1 MSQKDKSNKPVT
13 SKQVRPNKHK
23 WVVGIS
29 VATMLLVGGGVGT
42 GLYLSSE
49 ANTGNKSERQVQQ
62 AAKAKNPTNDAE
74 NGASDGEKIKE
85 DILGTV
91 VGKQEE
97 KNRQVAAI
105 LDGETETT
113 QEKSMRAHT
122 VALAAISH
130 LPNPEKPKAQVVEN
144 VPAGENTKDK
154 EVVPVISLPEK
165 PMPGES
171 LPNPEPQ
178 PTTPPVPSNTAPQL
192 TGANQTISIG
202 TAFNPYEH
210 VVALDEEDGDI
221 TDTVQVTYTN
231 VDSTREG
238 NYTVTYQVTD
248 SRGAT
253 SELSITVT
261 VTNEAPVIVAADKR
275 LSLQSLFDPME
286 SVTATDY
293 EDGNVTDRIVV
304 MENNVDTSIEG
315 HYTVT
320 YRVTD
325 AFGKET
331 THSIAVTV
339 ENDAPVIY
347 ASDCS
352 LAVGDVFEPLTGV
365 TATDEQDG
373 DITGLVQIQSNDVD
387 TATAGTY
394 HVTYSVED
402 SAGLRIEKTVTVTV
416 TP

>member
-1 MSQKDKSNKPVT
+1 MSQKEKSNKLVT

-49 ANTGNKSERQVQQ
+49 ANTGNKAERQVQQ

-74 NGASDGEKIKE
+74 NGASDEEKIKE
-85 DILGTV
+85 DVLGTV
-91 VGKQEE
+91 VGKQEG

-105 LDGETETT
+105 LDGETETAK
-113 QEKSMRAHT
+113 EKSMRAHT

-130 LPNPEKPKAQVVEN
+130 LPSPEKTKVQVVEN
-144 VPAGENTKDK
+144 VPVGGNTKDK
-154 EVVPVISLPEK
+154 EVIPVISLPT
-165 PMPGES
+165 PGES
-171 LPNPEPQ
+171 LPDPEPQ
-178 PTTPPVPSNTAPQL
+178 PTPPPVSNTAPHL

-202 TAFNPYEH
+202 TAFNPYDY
-210 VVALDEEDGDI
+210 VTALDEEDGDI
-221 TDTVQVTYTN
+221 TDTIQVTYTN

-238 NYTVTYQVTD
+238 NYTVTYQVAD

-261 VTNEAPVIVAADKR
+261 VTNEAPVIFAENKR
-275 LSLQSLFDPME
+275 LSLQSVFNPME
-286 SVTATDY
+286 AVTATDY
-293 EDGNVTDRIVV
+293 EDGNITDRIVV

-315 HYTVT
+315 HYIVI

-331 THSIAVTV
+331 THSIMVTV
-339 ENDAPVIY
+339 ENDAPVIH
-347 ASDCS
+347 ASDRS
-352 LAVGDVFEPLTGV
+352 LVVGNVFEPLTGV

-373 DITGLVQIQSNDVD
+373 DITSLVQIQSNDVD
-387 TATAGTY
+387 TTTVGTY